1 MDTLLQNIAI
11 REDGTIDLNE
21 LMRRLIEGFVNNL
34 MDVQVDE
41 LFGGITP
48 RNGYRERTLATV
60 VGPITLKIPKLRE
73 GSYFP
78 NDVIR
83 PYSRTDR
90 ALVCTIAEMYVNGVS
105 TRKVEKVAAE
115 MGFEQLSSSQV
126 SRMCA
131 TLDEEVAGL
140 RSARFS
146 GVRFPYLWLD
156 ATYIKCRTNG
166 HVANE
171 AVVTAIAAGEDGSRQ
186 FVGLGVVDVESY
198 ASWKPFLLDLRR
210 RGVDGVCCVTSDA
223 HDGLVRAIREVFPGA
238 AWQRCIVHFERN
250 LGDLASGTAQKSQ
263 VLAAAKAVFGESDP
277 AMVRAA
283 YRQAAAELEGICPKA
298 ARAME
303 DAEPDVLAYLD
314 FPQTH
319 RTWLRTNNIQERAN
333 REIKRRTKVVQSFP
347 SEESMLRLVG
357 AVLVEI
363 NEEWLAGNF
372 IDKKTLQGVL
382 RREEHDVVSDDIK
395 TKAFILIRTAIET
408 AGRAA

>member
-131 TLDEEVAGL
+131 TLDEEVEGL

-146 GVRFPYLWLD
+146 GTWPMRRSSQQSLPARMVLVSLWVSGWSMWNRMPPGSHSCW
-156 ATYIKCRTNG
+156 IC
-166 HVANE
+166 
-171 AVVTAIAAGEDGSRQ
+171 AAG
-186 FVGLGVVDVESY
+186 
-198 ASWKPFLLDLRR
+198 ASMA
-210 RGVDGVCCVTSDA
+210 C
-223 HDGLVRAIREVFPGA
+223 A
-238 AWQRCIVHFERN
+238 A
-250 LGDLASGTAQKSQ
+250 
-263 VLAAAKAVFGESDP
+263 
-277 AMVRAA
+277 
-283 YRQAAAELEGICPKA
+283 
-298 ARAME
+298 
-303 DAEPDVLAYLD
+303 
-314 FPQTH
+314 
-319 RTWLRTNNIQERAN
+319 
-333 REIKRRTKVVQSFP
+333 
-347 SEESMLRLVG
+347 
-357 AVLVEI
+357 
-363 NEEWLAGNF
+363 
-372 IDKKTLQGVL
+372 
-382 RREEHDVVSDDIK
+382 
-395 TKAFILIRTAIET
+395 
-408 AGRAA
+408 